1 MPKAVVFDVDGTLV
15 DSLLPRA
22 RAWQEALARY
32 GRQVR
37 LEKVLA
43 QLGRGGD
50 GPMPS
55 LLTGEDFER
64 YADEL
69 ASFQRAL
76 FLEEYLSQVRPFDGA
91 AGLLQRLRAEGRRI
105 ALATTAV
112 PDALEHYL
120 ELLGAEPLID
130 AHTSDADVE
139 DSRRNEEILAEALRL
154 LGLERAGEALVVAG
168 SPYAIEGAV
177 RLGLPC
183 LGLVGGGFSPEAL
196 RAAGAS
202 TLASTPEEL
211 LARYAETPLA
221 QNAS

>member
-1 MPKAVVFDVDGTLV
+1 MPKAVIFDVDGTLV
-15 DSLLPRA
+15 DSLLLRA

-50 GPMPS
+50 GLVPS

-76 FLEEYLSQVRPFDGA
+76 FLEEYLPQVRPFAGA
-91 AGLLQRLRAEGRRI
+91 TELLRRLHEEGRRM
-105 ALATTAV
+105 ALASTAV
-112 PDALEHYL
+112 PDALEHAI
-120 ELLGAEPLID
+120 ELLGAESLID
-130 AHTSDADVE
+130 AHTSEAEVE
-139 DSRRNEEILAEALRL
+139 HSRRNEEIPAEALRL
-154 LGLERAGEALVVAG
+154 LGVERAGEALAIAG

-183 LGLVGGGFSPEAL
+183 LGLVCGGFSAEAL
-196 RAAGAS
+196 RAARAS
-202 TLASTPEEL
+202 TLAGSPEEL
-211 LARYAETPLA
+211 LARYAETLLA
-221 QNAS
+221 AP

>member
-1 MPKAVVFDVDGTLV
+1 MPKAVIFDVDGTLV
-15 DSLLPRA
+15 DSLLLRA

-50 GPMPS
+50 GLVPS

-64 YADEL
+64 YADEV

-76 FLEEYLSQVRPFDGA
+76 FHEEYLSQVRPFPSA
-91 AGLLQRLRAEGRRI
+91 TELLRRLHDEGRRI

-112 PDALEHYL
+112 PDELEHYI
-120 ELLGAEPLID
+120 ELLGAEPLVD
-130 AHTSDADVE
+130 AHTADAEVE
-139 DSRRNEEILAEALRL
+139 RSRLNEEIPAEALRL
-154 LGLERAGEALVVAG
+154 LGLERAGDALVIAG

-183 LGLVGGGFSPEAL
+183 LGLVCGGFSAEEL
-196 RAAGAS
+196 RAARAS

-211 LARYAETPLA
+211 LARYGETPLA
-221 QNAS
+221 VP

>member
-1 MPKAVVFDVDGTLV
+1 MPKAALFDVDGTLV

-50 GPMPS
+50 GLMPS

-76 FLEEYLSQVRPFDGA
+76 FQEEYLPRVKPFTGA
-91 AGLLQRLRAEGRRI
+91 AGLLQRLHEEGRRI

-112 PDALEHYL
+112 PDALGHYL
-120 ELLGAEPLID
+120 ELLGAEPFID
-130 AHTSDADVE
+130 AHTADADVAQ
-139 DSRRNEEILAEALRL
+139 DRLNEEIPAEALRL
-154 LGLERAGEALVVAG
+154 LGVERAADALAVAG

-177 RLGLPC
+177 RVGLPC
-183 LGLVGGGFSPEAL
+183 LGLVCGGFSPEEL

-221 QNAS
+221 AP